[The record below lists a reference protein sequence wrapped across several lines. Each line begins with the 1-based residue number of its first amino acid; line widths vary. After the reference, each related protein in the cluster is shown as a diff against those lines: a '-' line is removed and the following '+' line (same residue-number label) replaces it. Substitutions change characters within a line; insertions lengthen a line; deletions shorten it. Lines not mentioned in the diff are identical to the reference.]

1 MANFLYHF
9 YLLNH
14 IKFLYDLFSSDKI
27 NLMYQTKR
35 IDDVEMSNSFKIML
49 TLTNFVSNKF
59 TEPVDLVSYSLPL
72 PIECLVFVLK
82 TEQKLL
88 KRLITLRTLAPKV
101 A

>member
-9 YLLNH
+9 YLLNQ

-27 NLMYQTKR
+27 NMLYQTKR

-72 PIECLVFVLK
+72 PIVCLVFGVK
-82 TEQKLL
+82 D
-88 KRLITLRTLAPKV
+88 
-101 A
+101 